1 MQTRRMFLKN
11 SALAIVSTQANLL
24 RAAEGEALS
33 GWTAGTMD
41 IHHISTGRG
50 NSTFL
55 ILPDG
60 TTMLV
65 DAGAI
70 YGQTEYVIAPKP
82 DASYRPGEWI
92 GRYIG
97 RQLKAANL
105 TGIDRFMLTH
115 LHGDHLG
122 FVSADTPV
130 APQGDYKLTGVA
142 DVAEL
147 VPIRRYVDR
156 AWPDYSY
163 PTDAKADFQQNYRSF
178 LAAAAKGGKVIERF
192 KVGSKQ
198 QFALEHA
205 AAMFPAFE
213 IRNLAANGEV
223 WTGQGDASRKL
234 FPELTGMKEA
244 EYPSENACSAAIRLR
259 YGKFGYYTGG
269 DLVSDTNYGRDPWRD
284 TETPAAE
291 VCGPVSVAVTN
302 HHGYF
307 NANGA
312 GYVRALRPRIFVIPA
327 WDSAHPTVNTL
338 AALYSK
344 AIYPGERDIFATAMK
359 PENRITNK
367 RVDDLKSTNGHVVVR
382 VAAGGES
389 FQVLTVSNADESG
402 RITGR
407 YGPYAS

>member
-1 MQTRRMFLKN
+1 MQTRRMFLRN
-11 SALAIVSTQANLL
+11 SALVLTGTQAGLL
-24 RAAEGEALS
+24 RAAESETLS
-33 GWTAGTMD
+33 GWTPGTLD

-70 YGQTEYVIAPKP
+70 YGQTEYLIAPKP
-82 DASYRPGEWI
+82 DASRRPGEWI
-92 GRYIG
+92 GRYIE

-122 FVSADTPV
+122 YVSSDTPS
-130 APQGDYKLTGVA
+130 AAHGDYKLTGIA
-142 DVAEL
+142 DVAAL

-156 AWPDYSY
+156 AWPDYRY
-163 PTDAKADFQQNYRSF
+163 PSDAKADFQQNYRQF
-178 LAAAAKGGKVIERF
+178 LAAEVKGGKVVERF
-192 KVGSKQ
+192 KVGSKE
-198 QFALEHA
+198 QFGLEHA
-205 AAMFPAFE
+205 AAKFPAFE
-213 IRNLAANGEV
+213 TRNLAANGEV
-223 WTGQGDASRKL
+223 WTGQGDGTRKL

-312 GYVRALRPRIFVIPA
+312 AYVRALRPRVFVIPA

-402 RITGR
+402 RVTGR
-407 YGPYAS
+407 YGPYAC